1 MQEIEQ
7 IYTQYRQDV
16 YRYLC
21 SLTRDAALAEDLLSE
36 TFLRALT
43 GLSGFRKGAC
53 VRTWLFSIARHVW
66 IDGLRRKRHVLS
78 GDELLARYVEEGGPG
93 APPFETQVD
102 ARALAARAKE
112 LLQTRRPPAGEVL
125 AQQHAEHGLF
135 VRGDRTEVRRQR
147 KRGPHVGFSHAPL
160 AAGAIAEGGG
170 RAMKTQ
176 TERGIR
182 FDISCEVCRDLMPLV
197 RDGVASADSEALVRA
212 HTERCGGC
220 RTMLES
226 ETPPEHSMPDDARVL
241 RRLRWRLLAQ
251 SVLFALVGVLGAL
264 WLTSRAGDVYLA
276 WWLPLVGAA
285 CYYVLR
291 RRCWLVP
298 AAAAAFV
305 LLYFFIPN
313 MQSLQ
318 WGSVVLYAS
327 MALAVAGPLA
337 IGCAIAG
344 LLHFAF
350 GNRKEEKY
358 ADGKKH

>member
-1 MQEIEQ
+1 
-7 IYTQYRQDV
+7 
-16 YRYLC
+16 
-21 SLTRDAALAEDLLSE
+21 
-36 TFLRALT
+36 
-43 GLSGFRKGAC
+43 
-53 VRTWLFSIARHVW
+53 
-66 IDGLRRKRHVLS
+66 
-78 GDELLARYVEEGGPG
+78 
-93 APPFETQVD
+93 
-102 ARALAARAKE
+102 
-112 LLQTRRPPAGEVL
+112 
-125 AQQHAEHGLF
+125 
-135 VRGDRTEVRRQR
+135 
-147 KRGPHVGFSHAPL
+147 
-160 AAGAIAEGGG
+160 
-170 RAMKTQ
+170 MKTQ

-197 RDGVASADSEALVRA
+197 RDGVASADSEALVRV

-264 WLTSRAGDVYLA
+264 WLTSRSGGVYLA

-318 WGSVVLYAS
+318 WGSVVLYVS

>member
-1 MQEIEQ
+1 
-7 IYTQYRQDV
+7 
-16 YRYLC
+16 
-21 SLTRDAALAEDLLSE
+21 
-36 TFLRALT
+36 
-43 GLSGFRKGAC
+43 
-53 VRTWLFSIARHVW
+53 
-66 IDGLRRKRHVLS
+66 
-78 GDELLARYVEEGGPG
+78 
-93 APPFETQVD
+93 
-102 ARALAARAKE
+102 
-112 LLQTRRPPAGEVL
+112 
-125 AQQHAEHGLF
+125 
-135 VRGDRTEVRRQR
+135 
-147 KRGPHVGFSHAPL
+147 
-160 AAGAIAEGGG
+160 
-170 RAMKTQ
+170 MKTQ

-318 WGSVVLYAS
+318 WGSVVLYVS
-327 MALAVAGPLA
+327 MALAVACLG
-337 IGCAIAG
+337 
-344 LLHFAF
+344 
-350 GNRKEEKY
+350 
-358 ADGKKH
+358 

>member
-1 MQEIEQ
+1 MSKQTKRSCDTPYKTMIGGQALIEGIMMLGPEKKAVVVRKPDGTMEEQ
-7 IYTQYRQDV
+7 VEDRVLIK
-16 YRYLC
+16 
-21 SLTRDAALAEDLLSE
+21 TRHPALGLP
-36 TFLRALT
+36 FLRGVFNFCSSMANGVKALMY
-43 GLSGFRKGAC
+43 SASFMPEEEEPEEPSKFEA
-53 VRTWLFSIARHVW
+53 WLDKHLGSEKA
-66 IDGLRRKRHVLS
+66 
-78 GDELLARYVEEGGPG
+78 
-93 APPFETQVD
+93 
-102 ARALAARAKE
+102 
-112 LLQTRRPPAGEVL
+112 
-125 AQQHAEHGLF
+125 
-135 VRGDRTEVRRQR
+135 
-147 KRGPHVGFSHAPL
+147 
-160 AAGAIAEGGG
+160 
-170 RAMKTQ
+170 
-176 TERGIR
+176 
-182 FDISCEVCRDLMPLV
+182 
-197 RDGVASADSEALVRA
+197 ASALVTLA
-212 HTERCGGC
+212 V
-220 RTMLES
+220 
-226 ETPPEHSMPDDARVL
+226 VL
-241 RRLRWRLLAQ
+241 GICF
-251 SVLFALVGVLGAL
+251 SVLLFILLPTALVGVLGAL

-298 AAAAAFV
+298 ATAAAFV

>member
-1 MQEIEQ
+1 
-7 IYTQYRQDV
+7 
-16 YRYLC
+16 
-21 SLTRDAALAEDLLSE
+21 
-36 TFLRALT
+36 
-43 GLSGFRKGAC
+43 
-53 VRTWLFSIARHVW
+53 
-66 IDGLRRKRHVLS
+66 
-78 GDELLARYVEEGGPG
+78 
-93 APPFETQVD
+93 
-102 ARALAARAKE
+102 
-112 LLQTRRPPAGEVL
+112 
-125 AQQHAEHGLF
+125 
-135 VRGDRTEVRRQR
+135 
-147 KRGPHVGFSHAPL
+147 
-160 AAGAIAEGGG
+160 
-170 RAMKTQ
+170 MKTQ

-291 RRCWLVP
+291 RRSWLVS
-298 AAAAAFV
+298 ATAAAFV

-358 ADGKKH
+358 ADGKKHWRKSGRDAKRQVSRSAYENNACAGASVGADSFGRTCMVDMAKDGESADRLVYRTENYRAL

>member
-93 APPFETQVD
+93 AGRAGKGTAANAPP
-102 ARALAARAKE
+102 ARRRGALAAG
-112 LLQTRRPPAGEVL
+112 AGI
-125 AQQHAEHGLF
+125 F

-298 AAAAAFV
+298 ATAAAFV

>member
-1 MQEIEQ
+1 M
-7 IYTQYRQDV
+7 
-16 YRYLC
+16 
-21 SLTRDAALAEDLLSE
+21 
-36 TFLRALT
+36 
-43 GLSGFRKGAC
+43 
-53 VRTWLFSIARHVW
+53 
-66 IDGLRRKRHVLS
+66 
-78 GDELLARYVEEGGPG
+78 
-93 APPFETQVD
+93 
-102 ARALAARAKE
+102 
-112 LLQTRRPPAGEVL
+112 
-125 AQQHAEHGLF
+125 
-135 VRGDRTEVRRQR
+135 RGDC
-147 KRGPHVGFSHAPL
+147 
-160 AAGAIAEGGG
+160 AGCA
-170 RAMKTQ
+170 
-176 TERGIR
+176 
-182 FDISCEVCRDLMPLV
+182 
-197 RDGVASADSEALVRA
+197 
-212 HTERCGGC
+212 GGC
-220 RTMLES
+220 
-226 ETPPEHSMPDDARVL
+226 
-241 RRLRWRLLAQ
+241 WRKACC
-251 SVLFALVGVLGAL
+251 SALVGVLGAL

>member
-1 MQEIEQ
+1 
-7 IYTQYRQDV
+7 
-16 YRYLC
+16 
-21 SLTRDAALAEDLLSE
+21 
-36 TFLRALT
+36 
-43 GLSGFRKGAC
+43 
-53 VRTWLFSIARHVW
+53 
-66 IDGLRRKRHVLS
+66 
-78 GDELLARYVEEGGPG
+78 
-93 APPFETQVD
+93 
-102 ARALAARAKE
+102 
-112 LLQTRRPPAGEVL
+112 
-125 AQQHAEHGLF
+125 
-135 VRGDRTEVRRQR
+135 
-147 KRGPHVGFSHAPL
+147 
-160 AAGAIAEGGG
+160 
-170 RAMKTQ
+170 MKTQ

-350 GNRKEEKY
+350 GNRKINY
-358 ADGKKH
+358 

>member
-125 AQQHAEHGLF
+125 WLRAQGYSFAEIAQRCG
-135 VRGDRTEVRRQR
+135 VSESAARTLDFRTRHWLREQLQ
-147 KRGPHVGFSHAPL
+147 K
-160 AAGAIAEGGG
+160 EGG

-264 WLTSRAGDVYLA
+264 WLTFRAGDVYLA

>member
-1 MQEIEQ
+1 M
-7 IYTQYRQDV
+7 
-16 YRYLC
+16 
-21 SLTRDAALAEDLLSE
+21 
-36 TFLRALT
+36 
-43 GLSGFRKGAC
+43 
-53 VRTWLFSIARHVW
+53 
-66 IDGLRRKRHVLS
+66 
-78 GDELLARYVEEGGPG
+78 
-93 APPFETQVD
+93 
-102 ARALAARAKE
+102 
-112 LLQTRRPPAGEVL
+112 
-125 AQQHAEHGLF
+125 
-135 VRGDRTEVRRQR
+135 
-147 KRGPHVGFSHAPL
+147 
-160 AAGAIAEGGG
+160 
-170 RAMKTQ
+170 
-176 TERGIR
+176 
-182 FDISCEVCRDLMPLV
+182 
-197 RDGVASADSEALVRA
+197 
-212 HTERCGGC
+212 
-220 RTMLES
+220 
-226 ETPPEHSMPDDARVL
+226 
-241 RRLRWRLLAQ
+241 
-251 SVLFALVGVLGAL
+251 LFALVGVLGAL
-264 WLTSRAGDVYLA
+264 WLTFRAGDVYLA

>member
-1 MQEIEQ
+1 MEEPLHLTIQ
-7 IYTQYRQDV
+7 TDV
-16 YRYLC
+16 FIILA
-21 SLTRDAALAEDLLSE
+21 LTALICVLVILLSKKID
-36 TFLRALT
+36 RA
-43 GLSGFRKGAC
+43 
-53 VRTWLFSIARHVW
+53 
-66 IDGLRRKRHVLS
+66 DP
-78 GDELLARYVEEGGPG
+78 LARP
-93 APPFETQVD
+93 Q
-102 ARALAARAKE
+102 
-112 LLQTRRPPAGEVL
+112 
-125 AQQHAEHGLF
+125 
-135 VRGDRTEVRRQR
+135 
-147 KRGPHVGFSHAPL
+147 
-160 AAGAIAEGGG
+160 
-170 RAMKTQ
+170 
-176 TERGIR
+176 GI
-182 FDISCEVCRDLMPLV
+182 
-197 RDGVASADSEALVRA
+197 
-212 HTERCGGC
+212 
-220 RTMLES
+220 
-226 ETPPEHSMPDDARVL
+226 
-241 RRLRWRLLAQ
+241 
-251 SVLFALVGVLGAL
+251 VLGAL

-298 AAAAAFV
+298 ATAAAFV

>member
-1 MQEIEQ
+1 
-7 IYTQYRQDV
+7 
-16 YRYLC
+16 
-21 SLTRDAALAEDLLSE
+21 
-36 TFLRALT
+36 
-43 GLSGFRKGAC
+43 
-53 VRTWLFSIARHVW
+53 
-66 IDGLRRKRHVLS
+66 
-78 GDELLARYVEEGGPG
+78 
-93 APPFETQVD
+93 
-102 ARALAARAKE
+102 
-112 LLQTRRPPAGEVL
+112 
-125 AQQHAEHGLF
+125 
-135 VRGDRTEVRRQR
+135 
-147 KRGPHVGFSHAPL
+147 
-160 AAGAIAEGGG
+160 
-170 RAMKTQ
+170 MKTQ

-226 ETPPEHSMPDDARVL
+226 ETPPEHSMPDDAR
-241 RRLRWRLLAQ
+241 
-251 SVLFALVGVLGAL
+251 VGVLGAL

>member
-1 MQEIEQ
+1 
-7 IYTQYRQDV
+7 
-16 YRYLC
+16 
-21 SLTRDAALAEDLLSE
+21 
-36 TFLRALT
+36 
-43 GLSGFRKGAC
+43 
-53 VRTWLFSIARHVW
+53 
-66 IDGLRRKRHVLS
+66 
-78 GDELLARYVEEGGPG
+78 
-93 APPFETQVD
+93 
-102 ARALAARAKE
+102 
-112 LLQTRRPPAGEVL
+112 
-125 AQQHAEHGLF
+125 
-135 VRGDRTEVRRQR
+135 
-147 KRGPHVGFSHAPL
+147 
-160 AAGAIAEGGG
+160 
-170 RAMKTQ
+170 MKTQ

-276 WWLPLVGAA
+276 
-285 CYYVLR
+285 
-291 RRCWLVP
+291 CWLVP
-298 AAAAAFV
+298 ATAAAFV

>member
-1 MQEIEQ
+1 
-7 IYTQYRQDV
+7 
-16 YRYLC
+16 
-21 SLTRDAALAEDLLSE
+21 
-36 TFLRALT
+36 
-43 GLSGFRKGAC
+43 
-53 VRTWLFSIARHVW
+53 
-66 IDGLRRKRHVLS
+66 
-78 GDELLARYVEEGGPG
+78 
-93 APPFETQVD
+93 
-102 ARALAARAKE
+102 
-112 LLQTRRPPAGEVL
+112 
-125 AQQHAEHGLF
+125 
-135 VRGDRTEVRRQR
+135 
-147 KRGPHVGFSHAPL
+147 
-160 AAGAIAEGGG
+160 
-170 RAMKTQ
+170 MKTQ

-197 RDGVASADSEALVRA
+197 RDGVASADSEALVRV

-318 WGSVVLYAS
+318 WGSVVPYVS

>member
-125 AQQHAEHGLF
+125 WLRAQGYSFAE
-135 VRGDRTEVRRQR
+135 
-147 KRGPHVGFSHAPL
+147 
-160 AAGAIAEGGG
+160 IA
-170 RAMKTQ
+170 
-176 TERGIR
+176 
-182 FDISCEVCRDLMPLV
+182 
-197 RDGVASADSEALVRA
+197 
-212 HTERCGGC
+212 HRCGVSKARPARWIFARATGC
-220 RTMLES
+220 GS
-226 ETPPEHSMPDDARVL
+226 N
-241 RRLRWRLLAQ
+241 
-251 SVLFALVGVLGAL
+251 
-264 WLTSRAGDVYLA
+264 
-276 WWLPLVGAA
+276 
-285 CYYVLR
+285 CR
-291 RRCWLVP
+291 RRG
-298 AAAAAFV
+298 
-305 LLYFFIPN
+305 
-313 MQSLQ
+313 QS
-318 WGSVVLYAS
+318 YENT
-327 MALAVAGPLA
+327 
-337 IGCAIAG
+337 
-344 LLHFAF
+344 
-350 GNRKEEKY
+350 NR
-358 ADGKKH
+358 ARDTL

>member
-112 LLQTRRPPAGEVL
+112 LLQTRRPPERCFGCGRRDIRSRRS
-125 AQQHAEHGLF
+125 H
-135 VRGDRTEVRRQR
+135 RGAASAKARPARWIFAR
-147 KRGPHVGFSHAPL
+147 AL

-197 RDGVASADSEALVRA
+197 RDGVASADSEALVRV

-264 WLTSRAGDVYLA
+264 WLTSRAGGVYLA

-318 WGSVVLYAS
+318 WGSVVLYVS

>member
-1 MQEIEQ
+1 
-7 IYTQYRQDV
+7 
-16 YRYLC
+16 
-21 SLTRDAALAEDLLSE
+21 
-36 TFLRALT
+36 
-43 GLSGFRKGAC
+43 
-53 VRTWLFSIARHVW
+53 
-66 IDGLRRKRHVLS
+66 
-78 GDELLARYVEEGGPG
+78 
-93 APPFETQVD
+93 
-102 ARALAARAKE
+102 
-112 LLQTRRPPAGEVL
+112 
-125 AQQHAEHGLF
+125 
-135 VRGDRTEVRRQR
+135 
-147 KRGPHVGFSHAPL
+147 
-160 AAGAIAEGGG
+160 
-170 RAMKTQ
+170 MKTQ

-241 RRLRWRLLAQ
+241 RR
-251 SVLFALVGVLGAL
+251 L

>member
-1 MQEIEQ
+1 M
-7 IYTQYRQDV
+7 
-16 YRYLC
+16 
-21 SLTRDAALAEDLLSE
+21 
-36 TFLRALT
+36 
-43 GLSGFRKGAC
+43 K
-53 VRTWLFSIARHVW
+53 
-66 IDGLRRKRHVLS
+66 RRWT
-78 GDELLARYVEEGGPG
+78 P
-93 APPFETQVD
+93 
-102 ARALAARAKE
+102 ALAARAKE

-125 AQQHAEHGLF
+125 WLWAQGYSFAEIA
-135 VRGDRTEVRRQR
+135 QR
-147 KRGPHVGFSHAPL
+147 CGVSESAPHVGFSHAPL

-182 FDISCEVCRDLMPLV
+182 FDISCEVCWDLMPLV
-197 RDGVASADSEALVRA
+197 RDGGQRGQRSAGTRA
-212 HTERCGGC
+212 YGRCGGC

-226 ETPPEHSMPDDARVL
+226 ETPPSTACRTMRGYCAGCAGGC
-241 RRLRWRLLAQ
+241 WR
-251 SVLFALVGVLGAL
+251 SVLFALVGAG
-264 WLTSRAGDVYLA
+264 RAVAHLPRGRVYLA

>member
-78 GDELLARYVEEGGPG
+78 GDELLARYVEEGGTG

-112 LLQTRRPPAGEVL
+112 LLQTPPARRRGAL
-125 AQQHAEHGLF
+125 AAGAGIF

-264 WLTSRAGDVYLA
+264 WLTSRAGGVYLA

>member
-1 MQEIEQ
+1 
-7 IYTQYRQDV
+7 
-16 YRYLC
+16 
-21 SLTRDAALAEDLLSE
+21 
-36 TFLRALT
+36 
-43 GLSGFRKGAC
+43 
-53 VRTWLFSIARHVW
+53 
-66 IDGLRRKRHVLS
+66 
-78 GDELLARYVEEGGPG
+78 
-93 APPFETQVD
+93 
-102 ARALAARAKE
+102 
-112 LLQTRRPPAGEVL
+112 
-125 AQQHAEHGLF
+125 
-135 VRGDRTEVRRQR
+135 
-147 KRGPHVGFSHAPL
+147 
-160 AAGAIAEGGG
+160 
-170 RAMKTQ
+170 MKTQ

-251 SVLFALVGVLGAL
+251 SVLFALVG
-264 WLTSRAGDVYLA
+264 
-276 WWLPLVGAA
+276 AA

>member
-1 MQEIEQ
+1 
-7 IYTQYRQDV
+7 
-16 YRYLC
+16 
-21 SLTRDAALAEDLLSE
+21 
-36 TFLRALT
+36 
-43 GLSGFRKGAC
+43 
-53 VRTWLFSIARHVW
+53 
-66 IDGLRRKRHVLS
+66 
-78 GDELLARYVEEGGPG
+78 
-93 APPFETQVD
+93 
-102 ARALAARAKE
+102 
-112 LLQTRRPPAGEVL
+112 
-125 AQQHAEHGLF
+125 
-135 VRGDRTEVRRQR
+135 
-147 KRGPHVGFSHAPL
+147 
-160 AAGAIAEGGG
+160 
-170 RAMKTQ
+170 MKTQ

-226 ETPPEHSMPDDARVL
+226 ETPPSTACRTMRGYCAGCAGGC
-241 RRLRWRLLAQ
+241 WRK

-327 MALAVAGPLA
+327 MALAVAGRWP
-337 IGCAIAG
+337 
-344 LLHFAF
+344 
-350 GNRKEEKY
+350 
-358 ADGKKH
+358 